1 MHAITIHECGPP
13 SVLQIEEKPDPQCH
27 PKGLII
33 ENKAISIEGGDLRA
47 RALGPIGNT
56 PYVIGYQSAGIITEV
71 GAEVKDF
78 SIGEH
83 VVAMSGNG
91 SHAELR
97 SVPAK
102 AAWHIPDKL
111 SFEEA
116 ASIPVTF
123 ATAHDCLFE
132 FGQLDKGQTIL
143 VNGISGGLGIAI
155 TQFAHQHKT
164 HIIGTVSD
172 EKKVSKLKEIGVND
186 IIVHTKNNVVDEVK
200 KITNGVGV
208 DLAIDPVG
216 RQALEQAI
224 GATKYRGKVI
234 AVGNA
239 SRSDNKVDIGLL
251 MKKNISFNGML
262 LAAEQ
267 SKNFTRVYDLVDNIL
282 KNVANKEFAVCIDKV
297 FNFNEAIEAHQY
309 AESRKAFGRVV
320 IKI

>member
-216 RQALEQAI
+216 GQALEQAI

-239 SRSDNKVDIGLL
+239 SRSDNKVDI
-251 MKKNISFNGML
+251 
-262 LAAEQ
+262 
-267 SKNFTRVYDLVDNIL
+267 
-282 KNVANKEFAVCIDKV
+282 
-297 FNFNEAIEAHQY
+297 
-309 AESRKAFGRVV
+309 
-320 IKI
+320 

>member
-1 MHAITIHECGPP
+1 MQAITLNEFGPP
-13 SVLQIEEKPDPQCH
+13 SNLQIEEVPDPQCH
-27 PKGLII
+27 PKGII
-33 ENKAISIEGGDLRA
+33 IKNKAISIEGGDLRA
-47 RALGPIGNT
+47 RALGPIGEA
-56 PYVIGYQSAGIITEV
+56 PYIIGYQSAGIIIEV
-71 GAEVKDF
+71 GSEVSNF
-78 SIGEH
+78 SVGDR

-102 AAWHIPDKL
+102 AAWYMPENI

-132 FGQLDKGQTIL
+132 FGHLDKGQTIL

-155 TQFAHQHKT
+155 AQFAHQHKA

-186 IIVHTKNNVVDEVK
+186 VIVHTKNDVVNEVK
-200 KITNGVGV
+200 RITNSIGV

-216 RQALEQAI
+216 GQALEQAI
-224 GATKYRGKVI
+224 DATKYRGKVI
-234 AVGNA
+234 SVGNA
-239 SRSDNKVDIGLL
+239 SRSDNQIDITLL
-251 MKKNISFNGML
+251 MKKNISFNGIL
-262 LAAEQ
+262 LASEQ

-282 KNVANKEFAVCIDKV
+282 NNIASKNFKVYIDKV
-297 FNFNEAIEAHQY
+297 FNFNAAIQAHQY

>member
-1 MHAITIHECGPP
+1 MQAITIYECGSP
-13 SVLQIEEKPDPQCH
+13 SVFKIEEIPDPQCH
-27 PKGLII
+27 PKGII
-33 ENKAISIEGGDLRA
+33 IKNKAISIEGGDLRA
-47 RALGPIGNT
+47 RALGPIGNV
-56 PYVIGYQSAGIITEV
+56 PYVIGYQSAGIITEI
-71 GAEVKDF
+71 GAEVSNF
-78 SIGEH
+78 SIGEN

-102 AAWHIPDKL
+102 AVWRMPKNL

-132 FGQLDKGQTIL
+132 FGNLDKQQIIL

-155 TQFAHQHKT
+155 TQFARQHKS

-172 EKKVSKLKEIGVND
+172 EKKVSKLKEIGVDD
-186 IIVHTKNNVVDEVK
+186 IIVHTKKNVVDEVK
-200 KITNGVGV
+200 KITNGLGV

-216 RQALEQAI
+216 GQALEQAI
-224 GATKYRGKVI
+224 NATKYRGKVI
-234 AVGNA
+234 SVGNA
-239 SRSDNKVDIGLL
+239 SRSDNKIDIGLL

-262 LAAEQ
+262 LASEQ
-267 SKNFTRVYDLVDNIL
+267 SKNFTRVYNLVDNIL
-282 KNVANKEFAVCIDKV
+282 NDVAGKSFKVYIDKA

-309 AESRKAFGRVV
+309 AESRKAFGRVI
-320 IKI
+320 IKL

>member
-1 MHAITIHECGPP
+1 MQAITIYECGSP
-13 SVLQIEEKPDPQCH
+13 SVFQIEEIPDPQCH
-27 PKGLII
+27 PKGII
-33 ENKAISIEGGDLRA
+33 IKNKAISIEGGDLRA

-56 PYVIGYQSAGIITEV
+56 PYVIGYQSAGIITEI
-71 GAEVKDF
+71 GAEVSNF
-78 SIGEH
+78 SIGEN

-102 AAWHIPDKL
+102 AVWRMPENL

-132 FGQLDKGQTIL
+132 FGNLDKQQIIL
-143 VNGISGGLGIAI
+143 INGISGGLGIAI
-155 TQFAHQHKT
+155 TQFAHQHKS

-172 EKKVSKLKEIGVND
+172 EKKVSKLKEIGVDD

-200 KITNGVGV
+200 KITNGLGV

-216 RQALEQAI
+216 GQALEQAI
-224 GATKYRGKVI
+224 NATKYRGKVI
-234 AVGNA
+234 SVGNA
-239 SRSDNKVDIGLL
+239 SRSDNKIDIGLL

-262 LAAEQ
+262 LASEQ
-267 SKNFTRVYDLVDNIL
+267 SKNFTRVYNLVDSIL
-282 KNVANKEFAVCIDKV
+282 NDVAAKTFKVYIDKA

-309 AESRKAFGRVV
+309 AESRKAFGRVI
-320 IKI
+320 IKL